1 MNRFKFLFLSL
12 LGLAVVPGCQRDD
25 TQVGEKLDQL
35 IKRQDET
42 NQLLRDISKGGGMGG
57 RGAGAAARGA
67 GGEGGE
73 RKRPEPGETY
83 AVNATGPSHGAKDAK
98 VTIVEAFEF
107 A

>member
-1 MNRFKFLFLSL
+1 MRRFGLLFLSA
-12 LGLAVVPGCQRDD
+12 LGLALPGCTRDSGD
-25 TQVGEKLDQL
+25 TALGEKIDQL

-42 NQLLRDISKGGGMGG
+42 NQILRDIAKGGGIKG
-57 RGAGAAARGA
+57 GAAGGMGAR

-73 RKRPEPGETY
+73 RRRPEPTEVY
-83 AVNATGPSHGAKDAK
+83 AVNASGPTEGPKDAK

>member
-1 MNRFKFLFLSL
+1 MRRFGLLFLTA
-12 LGLAVVPGCQRDD
+12 LGLALPGCTRDSGD
-25 TQVGEKLDQL
+25 TALGEKVDQL

-42 NQLLRDISKGGGMGG
+42 NQLLRDIAKGGGMKG
-57 RGAGAAARGA
+57 GAAGGMAGR

-73 RKRPEPGETY
+73 RKRPDPGETF
-83 AVNATGPSHGAKDAK
+83 AVNNVGPSIGPKDAK